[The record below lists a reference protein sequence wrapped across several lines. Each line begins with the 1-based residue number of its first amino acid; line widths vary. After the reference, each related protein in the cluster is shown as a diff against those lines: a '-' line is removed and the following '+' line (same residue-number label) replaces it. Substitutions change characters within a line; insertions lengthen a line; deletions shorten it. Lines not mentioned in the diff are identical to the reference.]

1 MHIKFIVQ
9 TMNINKTNY
18 QSITVNDEQ
27 EQDATAFHKIPPAS
41 IKNNRGLQ
49 YDGSVK
55 TSAYHSAY
63 VEDHLAPPYDSD
75 ERPSNLFVGT
85 FNLIATII
93 GGGVLSLPV
102 VFEKCGIAFSE
113 LRYLFLLSCL
123 YVLLLPVLYFL
134 ALFFCSY
141 DVLIYAFLICLQLP
155 LQCSSLLT

>member
-1 MHIKFIVQ
+1 
-9 TMNINKTNY
+9 MNINITNY

-27 EQDATAFHKIPPAS
+27 QEQDATAFHKIPSAS

-93 GGGVLSLPV
+93 GGGVLSLPI

-113 LRYLFLLSCL
+113 LRYLHLLNCL
-123 YVLLLPVLYFL
+123 YVLLLPCFVLSRIIFL
-134 ALFFCSY
+134 F
-141 DVLIYAFLICLQLP
+141 I
-155 LQCSSLLT
+155 

>member
-9 TMNINKTNY
+9 TMNINITNY

-55 TSAYHSAY
+55 TSVYNSAY

-134 ALFFCSY
+134 ALFF
-141 DVLIYAFLICLQLP
+141 VHMM
-155 LQCSSLLT
+155 SS